1 MGMFCQAF
9 TSSPV
14 FFPNG
19 CTRTESTETFDE
31 VVYELRHNVCG
42 DGNVRSSVSY
52 DCDKYDNLH
61 VLGKDEMVIQNV
73 DRSPNVDIDVDL
85 CMDSNGYYP
94 EGGSKKMYSEFVF
107 YDKSLGVSRYEDRGK
122 KHLYEQHHGCKG
134 ELKNRYCAVFCAS

>member
-19 CTRTESTETFDE
+19 CMRTELTKTFDE
-31 VVYELRHNVCG
+31 VVYELRHNICG
-42 DGNVRSSVSY
+42 DGNVRSSVPY

-61 VLGKDEMVIQNV
+61 IPRKDETVIQNIY
-73 DRSPNVDIDVDL
+73 RSPNVNIDVDL

-107 YDKSLGVSRYEDRGK
+107 MIS
-122 KHLYEQHHGCKG
+122 HL
-134 ELKNRYCAVFCAS
+134 ELVGTKIVGRSICTNSITIAKANLRTSS